1 MKKPPGDQFRESKQR
16 RDVVVENLPNLFPV
30 EEWRAF
36 YWSLDPDGNLSTAH
50 ASVHLPR
57 GLGRV
62 TRRVA
67 IGEHGI
73 VEHTRRWGVT
83 LRGGYIQALDFDLDA
98 LLTHDRTR
106 FGSDDAEALHLI
118 TMLTHFDLPGYFIIA
133 SDEHPF
139 LLFDPEGDLKGSD
152 TRWFTH
158 AGALAYLVSDG
169 DIKIS
174 FDLVWEKDKEL
185 YKKVM
190 QWLNE
195 ELAKRD
201 GERER

>member
-1 MKKPPGDQFRESKQR
+1 MKKFSGDQFRQSSQR
-16 RDVVVENLPNLFPV
+16 IDAIVENLPNRFPV

-36 YWSLDPDGNLSTAH
+36 YWTLEPDGNLTTAH
-50 ASVHLPR
+50 AVMHLPR
-57 GLGRV
+57 GLGDV
-62 TRRVA
+62 TRRVS
-67 IGEHGI
+67 IGEYGVI
-73 VEHTRRWGVT
+73 EHTRRWGVT
-83 LRGGYIQALDFDLDA
+83 LRGGFVDYLDFDLDA

-106 FGSDDAEALHLI
+106 FSSDDAEALHLM
-118 TMLTHFDLPGYFIIA
+118 TMLTNFDLPGYFIIA

-152 TRWFTH
+152 THWFTH

-169 DIKIS
+169 EIKIS

-190 QWLNE
+190 MWLNE
-195 ELAKRD
+195 ELAKRKS
-201 GERER
+201 